1 MKVHITLVG
10 GQPAPVYH
18 GIVATNPDKVVY
30 IYSKNTEHVF
40 KKLKSLVSIPVDEI
54 PALDTTDPIKISE
67 CAQMLADRY
76 SEDDIT
82 LNISSGLKTWSHLF
96 GIVFDK
102 LPNAAVVYMD
112 QNNRLWNYKTMQCT
126 DDFVFDMDMLFI
138 LYGNELKHYRKFSE
152 YTDEDFNVT
161 NQLEEA
167 RRYNH
172 NKFVKLTTV
181 LSKDWAGQL
190 NNQKQGCF
198 EVDYNNFVEWCKPNY
213 VHLTLWNN
221 RKFAN
226 EWELKS
232 PHAADLAFNSGWFE
246 YKIARMLS
254 HWQYTREIRMNCIFP
269 PIEAKDKSKAVK
281 FPKNEIDII
290 VDAGTK
296 ILFVECK
303 TQINNSTDIDKFN
316 TAVKN
321 YGGIGSKA
329 LFITDTCMNEIQ
341 KEKCRESRIIP
352 FSLQD
357 HAPNIVEQMLF
368 KYLNETLFDINI

>member
-18 GIVATNPDKVVY
+18 GIVATNPDRVVY
-30 IYSKNTEHVF
+30 IYSKNTEYVF
-40 KKLKSLVSIPVDEI
+40 KKLKSLVRVPVDEI

-67 CAQMLADRY
+67 CARMLSDRY
-76 SEDDIT
+76 CDDDVT

-112 QNNRLWNYKTMQCT
+112 QNNKLWNYKTMQCT
-126 DDFVFDMDMLFI
+126 DDFVFDMDLLFI
-138 LYGNELKHYRKFSE
+138 LYDNELTHYRKFSD
-152 YTDEDFNVT
+152 YTDDDTDVAMR
-161 NQLEEA
+161 LEEA

-172 NKFVKLTTV
+172 RNFVKLTTV

-198 EVDYNNFVEWCKPNY
+198 EVDYNNFVEWNKPDH
-213 VHLTLWNN
+213 VRLTLWNN
-221 RKFAN
+221 RRPSE
-226 EWELKS
+226 EWELES
-232 PHAADLAFNSGWFE
+232 PHAVDLTFNSGWFE

-254 HWQYTREIRMNCIFP
+254 HWQYAREIRMNCIFP
-269 PIEAKDKSKAVK
+269 PIETKDKSNAVK

-290 VDAGTK
+290 VDTGTK

-321 YGGIGSKA
+321 YGGMGSKA
-329 LFITDTCMNEIQ
+329 LFITDTRMNEIQ
-341 KEKCRESRIIP
+341 KEKCRESHIIP

-357 HAPNIVEQMLF
+357 YDSSKVEQMLF
-368 KYLNETLFDINI
+368 KQLNAKLFDINI